1 MKKKIMTAALIFAA
15 FGTSFSL
22 IQCGGAD
29 VMPGENLAGGE
40 IQGSPQGNAEDL
52 IPLIPKIKNDSITNA
67 NDDIVVD
74 AGFAGN
80 GTAIAIPSSYAAS
93 QCKFTASAANIEGRA
108 ISTSVSINTSTGEVV
123 CEKVVQEREE
133 VAPETRDCVASYTMI
148 CIR

>member
-1 MKKKIMTAALIFAA
+1 MPRLGSRAFVTASRELSMARR
-15 FGTSFSL
+15 
-22 IQCGGAD
+22 
-29 VMPGENLAGGE
+29 
-40 IQGSPQGNAEDL
+40 
-52 IPLIPKIKNDSITNA
+52 IPA
-67 NDDIVVD
+67 QH